1 MTNEKQKTYPNLYKW
16 AYATGRE
23 DQIILM
29 EDQNEIP
36 KQTKCNLRKF
46 SFEDI

>member
-1 MTNEKQKTYPNLYKW
+1 MRNKKKHPNLYKW

-23 DQIILM
+23 NQIILM

-36 KQTKCNLRKF
+36 KQTKCNWREI